1 MNSKKII
8 LLIILSSIIFSISYV
23 GYYKFKI
30 EKNSYIHSS
39 TYVAGVNLSAANLFF
54 NSQLVYMYFH
64 LQSTLCFLLSW

>member
-39 TYVAGVNLSAANLFF
+39 TYVAGVNLSA
-54 NSQLVYMYFH
+54 QTYF
-64 LQSTLCFLLSW
+64 LIVKLNIIFMIFLIFKN